1 MDIFLLYQYIIT
13 GVLALLLINF
23 ILNNIQFK
31 NTARVQL
38 SPETIKE
45 NPLISVL
52 VPARNEEDNIKR
64 CLLSLM
70 KQDYKNIEILVLN
83 DNSTDNTAGIVSGLA
98 RKDKRITLHHG
109 KPLEKGWLGKSFACY
124 QLSKFA
130 KGKYLVF
137 TDADTLHFPNS
148 IGSSVACLL
157 KYKVDALSLFA
168 KQIMVTIHERMMV
181 PAGNYMIFWFL
192 PLILIRKAKSALFC
206 TAIGQ
211 FMLFKKEVYEKIGGH
226 KAVKSRI
233 LEDVIISK
241 QVKKCGYKFMIFDGR
256 HSLYCRLYHNFSE
269 VVKGYSKILFAAFG
283 FNAYMMLT
291 AILFVSAIF
300 LLPFIMLPI
309 SILFDWAQ
317 IHINLMIIQ
326 VIMIFITRV
335 IFTFRYR
342 SKAIDAFLHPLAFIY
357 LIAIAITS
365 VFQVKY
371 GAGIYW
377 KGRTYAVS
385 EEEELT
391 LVNDNFK
398 Q

>member
-13 GVLALLLINF
+13 GALALILINF
-23 ILNNIQFK
+23 IINNILFK
-31 NTARVQL
+31 DTSKVEL

-52 VPARNEEDNIKR
+52 IPARNEENNIKR
-64 CLLSLM
+64 CLTSLM
-70 KQDYKNIEILVLN
+70 KQDYENIEILVLN
-83 DNSTDNTAGIVSGLA
+83 DNSTDNTAGIVSELA
-98 RKDKRITLHHG
+98 RKDKRIKLYHG
-109 KPLEKGWLGKSFACY
+109 KPLKKGWLGKSFACY

-157 KYKVDALSLFA
+157 RYKVDALSVFA
-168 KQIMVTIHERMMV
+168 NQIMVTIHERMMV
-181 PAGNYMIFWFL
+181 PSGNYMIFGFL
-192 PLILIRKAKSALFC
+192 PLFLIRKAKSALFC
-206 TAIGQ
+206 AAIGQ
-211 FMLFKKEVYEKIGGH
+211 FMLFKKDVYEKIGGH
-226 KAVKSRI
+226 KAVKGRI

-241 QVKKCGYKFMIFDGR
+241 QVKRCGYKFMIFDGR
-256 HSLYCRLYHNFSE
+256 HSLHCRLYHNFKE
-269 VVKGYSKILFAAFG
+269 VVRGYSKVLFAAFG
-283 FNAYMMLT
+283 FNVYMMMT
-291 AILFVSAIF
+291 AIFFVSVLF

-317 IHINLMIIQ
+317 MHVSLMIIQ
-326 VIMIFITRV
+326 VIMILITRL
-335 IFTFRYR
+335 IITFRYR
-342 SKAIDAFLHPLAFIY
+342 SRIIDAFLHPLAFIY

-371 GAGIYW
+371 GAGVYW
-377 KGRTYAVS
+377 KGRTYDVS
-385 EEEELT
+385 EEEEIN

>member
-1 MDIFLLYQYIIT
+1 MLLYQYIIT
-13 GVLALLLINF
+13 GALALILVNF
-23 ILNNIQFK
+23 IINNILFK
-31 NTARVQL
+31 STAGIRL

-52 VPARNEEDNIKR
+52 IPARNEEDNIKR
-64 CLLSLM
+64 CLTSLM

-83 DNSTDNTAGIVSGLA
+83 DNSTDNTARVVSELI
-98 RKDKRITLHHG
+98 RKDKRIRLYHG

-130 KGKYLVF
+130 KGKYFVF

-148 IGSSVACLL
+148 IGNSVACLL
-157 KYKVDALSLFA
+157 RYKVDALSVFA

-181 PAGNYMIFWFL
+181 PSGNFMIFGFL

-226 KAVKSRI
+226 KSVKGRI

-256 HSLYCRLYHNFSE
+256 HSLYCRLYHNFKE

-283 FNAYMMLT
+283 FNVYMMIT
-291 AILFVSAIF
+291 AISFVSVLF
-300 LLPFIMLPI
+300 LLPFIMLPL
-309 SILFDWAQ
+309 SILFDWTP
-317 IHINLMIIQ
+317 ILVNLLIIQ
-326 VIMIFITRV
+326 VVMILITRLIV
-335 IFTFRYR
+335 TLRYR
-342 SKAIDAFLHPLAFIY
+342 DKAIDAFLHPLAFIY
-357 LIAIAITS
+357 LISIAITS
-365 VFQVKY
+365 VFQVKF
-371 GAGIYW
+371 GAGVYW
-377 KGRTYAVS
+377 KGRTYDVS
-385 EEEELT
+385 EEEELN
-391 LVNDNFK
+391 LVNDNFED
-398 Q
+398 

>member
-157 KYKVDALSLFA
+157 KYKVDALSVFA